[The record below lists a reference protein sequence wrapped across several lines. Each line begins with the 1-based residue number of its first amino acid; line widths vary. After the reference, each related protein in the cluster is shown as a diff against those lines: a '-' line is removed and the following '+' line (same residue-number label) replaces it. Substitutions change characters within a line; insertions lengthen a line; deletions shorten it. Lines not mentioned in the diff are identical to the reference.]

1 MNLPDLDLKAEN
13 ETIALAKPLYKPTEQ
28 TDGLDTS
35 VVSATSADKGVMAN
49 VAYAFLL
56 AGASACRMCEVTS
69 KSEAGKCKVD
79 VQLDEGRVLASF
91 GNIFDAAGCL
101 GEKEL
106 EVLGDWKKVAAVI
119 TKWAKVSVKRRK
131 RPASS
136 SVLFGKSSSRR
147 RHPCCAARLGRGR
160 PSCRAP
166 RRRTGHYQGLVT
178 WREYVHRRVFVPP
191 RLQILFQHLLR
202 SRRRLQRYTY
212 TNISPTRGPLAVHER
227 QRVLRASRGLRRAVV
242 VRQLRR
248 VALCSTQS
256 GRCTHG

>member
-1 MNLPDLDLKAEN
+1 MRNKIISAMNLPDLDLKAEN
-13 ETIALAKPLYKPTEQ
+13 ETIALAKPLEQ

-35 VVSATSADKGVMAN
+35 VVSATSADKDVMAN

-56 AGASACRMCEVTS
+56 AGASACRMCKVES

-101 GEKEL
+101 GEKEY
-106 EVLGDWKKVAAVI
+106 EVLGDLKKVAAVI

-147 RHPCCAARLGRGR
+147 RQQCCAARLGRGR
-160 PSCRAP
+160 KTSARPSLEAL
-166 RRRTGHYQGLVT
+166 GG
-178 WREYVHRRVFVPP
+178 
-191 RLQILFQHLLR
+191 
-202 SRRRLQRYTY
+202 SR
-212 TNISPTRGPLAVHER
+212 
-227 QRVLRASRGLRRAVV
+227 
-242 VRQLRR
+242 
-248 VALCSTQS
+248 
-256 GRCTHG
+256 

>member
-1 MNLPDLDLKAEN
+1 MRNKIISAMNLPKLNLEAEN
-13 ETIALAKPLYKPTEQ
+13 ETIALAKPLEQ

-35 VVSATSADKGVMAN
+35 VVSATSADKDVMAN
-49 VAYAFLL
+49 VAYGFLL
-56 AGASACRMCEVTS
+56 AGANACRMCKVES
-69 KSEAGKCKVD
+69 KSEDGECKVE
-79 VQLDEGRVLASF
+79 VQLDEGQVLDSF
-91 GNIFDAAGCL
+91 GNIFGAAGCL
-101 GEKEL
+101 GEKEYK
-106 EVLGDWKKVAAVI
+106 ELGDLKKVAAVI
-119 TKWAKVSVKRRK
+119 TKWAKVSVQRRK

-191 RLQILFQHLLR
+191 RLQVLFQHLLR

-227 QRVLRASRGLRRAVV
+227 QRVLRASRGLRLAVV
-242 VRQLRR
+242 MRRVRR
-248 VALCSTQS
+248 VALCSS
-256 GRCTHG
+256 

>member
-1 MNLPDLDLKAEN
+1 MRTKIINTMNLPKLNLKAEN
-13 ETIALAKPLYKPTEQ
+13 ETIAFAKPL
-28 TDGLDTS
+28 DGVDTS

-56 AGASACRMCEVTS
+56 AGASACRMCKVES
-69 KSEAGKCKVD
+69 KSEGGVCKVD

-101 GEKEL
+101 GEKEYEEL
-106 EVLGDWKKVAAVI
+106 DDLKKVAAVI

-147 RHPCCAARLGRGR
+147 RQQCCAARLGRGSA
-160 PSCRAP
+160 SCSAP

-178 WREYVHRRVFVPP
+178 WRRYLHRRVFVPP
-191 RLQILFQHLLR
+191 RLQVLFEPPLC
-202 SRRRLQRYTY
+202 SRRRLQRYTS
-212 TNISPTRGPLAVHER
+212 TSTSPAAGPRAIHVR
-227 QRVLRASRGLRRAVV
+227 QRVPRAS
-242 VRQLRR
+242 
-248 VALCSTQS
+248 
-256 GRCTHG
+256 